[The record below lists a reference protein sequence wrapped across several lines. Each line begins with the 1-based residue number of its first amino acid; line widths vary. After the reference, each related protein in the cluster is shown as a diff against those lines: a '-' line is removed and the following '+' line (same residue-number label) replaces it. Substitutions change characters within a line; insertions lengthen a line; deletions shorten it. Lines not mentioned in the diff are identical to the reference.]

1 MASTTHSVTTLASSN
16 DLDALLLSHPH
27 VVLNFWASWCEPAKQ
42 MNNVVQELSK
52 AYSNVTFVQIEA
64 EQFPDVSEKYEV
76 KAVPFYVFIQDKNV
90 VDSVEGANPP
100 EITRKSKALS
110 EGKLAPAQPKPAA
123 TPVVSATPTATPSS
137 TTDITARLVQ
147 LINQAPV
154 VLFMKGEPNAPRCG
168 FSSKIVNLLNESHI
182 KFATFDILSD
192 MPVREALKKYSNW
205 PTYPQL
211 YISGK
216 LVGGLDIVKELNE
229 EGELLELVPPE
240 AIIPN

>member
-154 VLFMKGEPNAPRCG
+154 VVRMLCCVGSTGCTDQTFVYYRIAIHERRAQRASMRVQFQDCKPSQRKPHQVR
-168 FSSKIVNLLNESHI
+168 HI
-182 KFATFDILSD
+182 
-192 MPVREALKKYSNW
+192 
-205 PTYPQL
+205 
-211 YISGK
+211 
-216 LVGGLDIVKELNE
+216 
-229 EGELLELVPPE
+229 
-240 AIIPN
+240 